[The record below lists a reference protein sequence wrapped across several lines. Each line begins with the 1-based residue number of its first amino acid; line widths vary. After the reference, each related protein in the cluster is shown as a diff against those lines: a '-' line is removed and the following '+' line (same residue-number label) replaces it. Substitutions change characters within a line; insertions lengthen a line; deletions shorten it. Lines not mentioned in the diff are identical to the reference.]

1 MVRDEQERARGRA
14 RPQARHAVVEARRE
28 EREEE
33 DRALHRRPGRVA
45 WRAPAVRSPPLV
57 PLLALS
63 ALPSLGGACG
73 GAPPAPRGAG
83 AREHLVFEDPCAPRA
98 SAVARA
104 PFACA
109 ELVPSWNA
117 RAAPGAAWL
126 VELSVADADER
137 WSPWLV
143 VGAFGLEGAALAR
156 LRAELPGRTRCALGR
171 VEIDAFV
178 GERPFDRAR
187 LRLAA
192 APGAALDASVALERV
207 AFAFSA
213 RGAPLAGAADRGAP
227 LALDVP
233 FRSQRALAPA
243 LAPRACSPTAL
254 AMALAFHGVAR
265 PTEEVAAALF
275 DPLHDVYGNWSRAV
289 QVAGALGV
297 PGRVERLEGWAAV
310 RALLEAGRPI
320 VASVRALPG
329 ELPEAP
335 LGYPDGHLLVITG
348 LDGRGGVLV
357 NDPAL
362 PDEAGG
368 RARVP
373 CEALGRAWLERR
385 RGTAYVLA
393 PPAAPSVA
401 R

>member
-1 MVRDEQERARGRA
+1 M
-14 RPQARHAVVEARRE
+14 
-28 EREEE
+28 
-33 DRALHRRPGRVA
+33 
-45 WRAPAVRSPPLV
+45 RSPPLV

-63 ALPSLGGACG
+63 ALPSLGGSCG

-83 AREHLVFEDPCAPRA
+83 AREHLVLQDPCAPRA

-126 VELSVADADER
+126 VELSVADVDER

-171 VEIDAFV
+171 VEVDTFV
-178 GERPFDRAR
+178 GERAFDRAR
-187 LRLAA
+187 LRLCA
-192 APGAALDASVALERV
+192 APGAALDASVSLERV

-213 RGAPLAGAADRGAP
+213 RGAPAAGAADRGAP
-227 LALDVP
+227 VALDVP
-233 FRSQRALAPA
+233 FRSQRGLAPP

-254 AMALAFHGVAR
+254 AMALAYHGVLR
-265 PTEEVAAALF
+265 PTEEVAAALH

-289 QVAGALGV
+289 QAAGALGV
-297 PGRVERLEGWAAV
+297 PGRVERLESWAAV
-310 RALLEAGRPI
+310 RAQLEAGRPI

-329 ELPEAP
+329 ELPGAAG
-335 LGYPDGHLLVITG
+335 GYPDGHLLVVTG

-362 PDEAGG
+362 PDEASG
-368 RARVP
+368 RARVS
-373 CEALGRAWLERR
+373 CDALGRAWLERR
-385 RGTAYVLA
+385 RGTAYVLL
-393 PPAAPSVA
+393 PPAAACGA